1 MTEKNI
7 NSVEWLSE
15 WLSKWLS
22 VMGYWLLIGY
32 WLYVI
37 GYRAINLTIIHRN
50 PVRGYILIA
59 NVLHITL
66 QNPVGVQSP
75 SAASRILYGPPTDP
89 VRPFFSSS
97 SVVLQSNTEEL
108 LKNY

>member
-7 NSVEWLSE
+7 NSVVWLSE
-15 WLSKWLS
+15 WLSEWLS
-22 VMGYWLLIGY
+22 VMGYWLLICY
-32 WLYVI
+32 RLYVI
-37 GYRAINLTIIHRN
+37 GYRAINLTIIHQN

-59 NVLHITL
+59 NVLRITI
-66 QNPVGVQSP
+66 QTPVGVPSP
-75 SAASRILYGPPTDP
+75 SAASRIIYGPPTDP

-97 SVVLQSNTEEL
+97 SVVLQCLTEEL